1 MKRSLMLL
9 ASLLLCAGLAN
20 ANENG
25 AAEAGPVLDQ
35 SILDTLSIGQP
46 DGGNKEMTPMEE
58 QSSDDQ
64 MKAQAYCYAWTT
76 CPNGRRISCYSRGNY
91 CRWAYRAGQW
101 VYCSATSYGRTR
113 WVRYTCY

>member
-9 ASLLLCAGLAN
+9 ASILLCAGLAK
-20 ANENG
+20 ATEST
-25 AAEAGPVLDQ
+25 ASAGLDP
-35 SILDTLSIGQP
+35 SLVDTLNLTLP
-46 DGGNKEMTPMEE
+46 DGGDKTMSSLDV
-58 QSSDDQ
+58 QSPDDQ
-64 MKAQAYCYAWTT
+64 MKAQAYCNAWTT
-76 CPNGRRISCYSRGNY
+76 CPSGRRISCYSRGEY